1 MEWPV
6 GHRERAL
13 GAPSLNY
20 HRPGTAALALLV
32 AWALMLYLVPLGVG
46 LAVGAVPLRLISSGV
61 LFDQIAV
68 SLNGYRM
75 IVWSPVVTGILLAIL
90 ADLLTPNRFLTA
102 LGIAGATTAATML
115 LAGGVLGIG
124 PGSLL
129 LVGTDLRWIWKLC
142 LAAGGLTVGLV
153 GPMLLKA
160 KAEDHS
166 IDFPALRR
174 GYLVGGLILGA
185 VILLLGPG
193 PILGKVMTG
202 AGSWLGSLVWVAG
215 L

>member
-1 MEWPV
+1 M
-6 GHRERAL
+6 
-13 GAPSLNY
+13 
-20 HRPGTAALALLV
+20 RPPLATSLALIV
-32 AWALMLYLVPLGVG
+32 GWSLMLYVVPLGVG
-46 LAVGAVPLRLISSGV
+46 LAVGAVPLRLLSTGI
-61 LFDQIAV
+61 LFDQVAV
-68 SLNGYRM
+68 SLNGYRA
-75 IVWSPVVTGILLAIL
+75 IIWSPVLTGILLTVL
-90 ADLLTPNRFLTA
+90 ADMRPPTRFLTA
-102 LGIAGATTAATML
+102 LGIAGATFAGTLL

-129 LVGTDLRWIWKLC
+129 LVGTELKWVLKLS
-142 LAAGGLTVGLV
+142 LAAGGLAVGLV

-174 GYLVGGLILGA
+174 DYLISAVLLGA
-185 VILLLGPG
+185 LILLLGPG

-202 AGSWLGSLVWVAG
+202 AGSWLGSLFWVVG

>member
-1 MEWPV
+1 M
-6 GHRERAL
+6 
-13 GAPSLNY
+13 
-20 HRPGTAALALLV
+20 RPPLATSLALIV
-32 AWALMLYLVPLGVG
+32 GWSLMLYVVPLGVG
-46 LAVGAVPLRLISSGV
+46 LAVGAVPLRLLSSGI
-61 LFDQIAV
+61 LFDQVAV
-68 SLNGYRM
+68 SLNGYRA
-75 IVWSPVVTGILLAIL
+75 IIWSPVLTGILLTVL
-90 ADLLTPNRFLTA
+90 ADMRPPTRFLTA
-102 LGIAGATTAATML
+102 LGIAGATFAGTLL

-129 LVGTDLRWIWKLC
+129 LVGTELKWVLKLS
-142 LAAGGLTVGLV
+142 LAAGGLAVGLV

-174 GYLVGGLILGA
+174 DYLISAVLLGA
-185 VILLLGPG
+185 LILLLGPG

-202 AGSWLGSLVWVAG
+202 AGSWLGSLFWVVG

>member
-1 MEWPV
+1 M
-6 GHRERAL
+6 
-13 GAPSLNY
+13 
-20 HRPGTAALALLV
+20 RPPT
-32 AWALMLYLVPLGVG
+32 
-46 LAVGAVPLRLISSGV
+46 
-61 LFDQIAV
+61 
-68 SLNGYRM
+68 
-75 IVWSPVVTGILLAIL
+75 
-90 ADLLTPNRFLTA
+90 RFLTA
-102 LGIAGATTAATML
+102 LGIAGATFAGTLL

-129 LVGTDLRWIWKLC
+129 LVGTELKWVLKLS
-142 LAAGGLTVGLV
+142 LAAGGLAVGLV

-174 GYLVGGLILGA
+174 DYLISAVLLGA
-185 VILLLGPG
+185 LILLLGPG

-202 AGSWLGSLVWVAG
+202 AGSWLGSLFWVVG

>member
-1 MEWPV
+1 MTSERPSEQSPGVRGFPRWQVAIVPAVAILV
-6 GHRERAL
+6 GW
-13 GAPSLNY
+13 S
-20 HRPGTAALALLV
+20 
-32 AWALMLYLVPLGVG
+32 LMLYLVPLGVG
-46 LAVGAVPLRLISSGV
+46 LAVGAVPLRLVSSGI
-61 LFDQIAV
+61 LFDQVAV
-68 SLNGYRM
+68 SLNGYRA
-75 IVWSPVVTGILLAIL
+75 IIWSPVLTGILLTVL
-90 ADLLTPNRFLTA
+90 ADMRPPTRFLTA
-102 LGIAGATTAATML
+102 LGIAGATFAGTLL

-129 LVGTDLRWIWKLC
+129 LVGTELKWVLKLS
-142 LAAGGLTVGLV
+142 LAAGGLAVGLV

-174 GYLVGGLILGA
+174 DYLISAVLLGA
-185 VILLLGPG
+185 LILLLGPG

-202 AGSWLGSLVWVAG
+202 AGSWLGSLFWVVG